1 MSLTRRSILT
11 AAAASPAAVL
21 AAKVQAAKLGVQSEF
36 FDPQHYANH
45 NADLLVAG
53 LWTYSQLRGHWLS
66 HGIAEGRI
74 AHPEFHAASYRAR
87 YADLRA
93 AFGSNLAAYYQHYVT
108 HGQYEG
114 RNATQAGALIAR
126 LDDVSI
132 GASPRCAGAVDSL
145 WFHDRESV
153 NSFDHGRQLQT
164 ACYDTRYEGCYNPTQ
179 AGGMTDGMGYTTTS
193 RLMYGEVL
201 DGGRTLHTRTQCAYW
216 TKPGERI
223 TAKGVHHCTAANTTA
238 ESQFIADTKYTLARR
253 NNVTAIQ
260 YDLTWHIGANIPAGH
275 FMSELT
281 TGYHTAEF
289 SVAYEIVPENG
300 YAARLRH
307 MGDHLSQPGQERQY
321 PAILTTPDGSRAIG
335 AYAEPVDDA
344 VTKYATWL
352 WRFGQNQQTNDAS
365 KWTVVRRFNGAVSI
379 GDVVP
384 ARCHIVMGQVTD
396 VHMELARL
404 MRCAA
409 TGQKGGA

>member
-1 MSLTRRSILT
+1 MPLTRRHLLLGALATPVWPSAQG
-11 AAAASPAAVL
+11 AART
-21 AAKVQAAKLGVQSEF
+21 LGVQSEF

-53 LWTYSQLRGHWLS
+53 LWTYSQLRSHWQS
-66 HGIAEGRI
+66 HGISEGRI

-93 AFGSNLAAYYQHYVT
+93 AFGTNLAAYYQHYVT

-114 RNATQAGALIAR
+114 RDAKQAGALIAR

-179 AGGMTDGMGYTTTS
+179 AGGMTDGLGYTTSS
-193 RLMYGEVL
+193 RLLYGEVL
-201 DGGRTLHTRTQCAYW
+201 DGGRTLHTRTQCAFW
-216 TKPGERI
+216 TRPGETI
-223 TAKGVHHCTAANTTA
+223 TAPGVYGCTAKNTTVVS
-238 ESQFIADTKYTLARR
+238 EFIADTKYQLARR
-253 NNVTAIQ
+253 NGVTAAQ
-260 YDLTWHIGANIPAGH
+260 YDLTWTIGADIPAGH

-281 TGYHTAEF
+281 TGYHTADF
-289 SVAYEIVPENG
+289 SVAYEVVPENG

-307 MGDHLSQPGQERQY
+307 LGDHTGQTAQERPY
-321 PAILTTPDGSRAIG
+321 PALLTTPDGARAIG
-335 AYAEPVDDA
+335 AYAEPVEGA

-352 WRFGQNQQTNDAS
+352 WRFGQGQQTNDAS
-365 KWTVVRRFNGAVSI
+365 KWTVVRRFAAGVQA
-379 GDVVP
+379 GQVVP
-384 ARCHIVMGQVTD
+384 ARCHIVMGQVTA
-396 VHMELARL
+396 VHLELARL
-404 MRCAA
+404 M
-409 TGQKGGA
+409 KGCV